1 MQDIGSGVSLRAL
14 NSVFINQRAFLPK
27 CLVFRIAFSGETPMN
42 EQVEWKKDRI
52 MNYFFFFRFAP
63 YVTAV
68 LVLLEAMQHRD
79 IVMGD
84 IKISWALEKGTRL

>member
-1 MQDIGSGVSLRAL
+1 MQATGSGVSFRAL
-14 NSVFINQRAFLPK
+14 NSVFINQKAFLPK
-27 CLVFRIAFSGETPMN
+27 CLVFRISFPGETPMK
-42 EQVEWKKDRI
+42 EQVEWKKDWI
-52 MNYFFFFRFAP
+52 LNYFSFCFAP

-84 IKISWALEKGTRL
+84 IKISWALEKGTCL